1 MVMELDITWAGP
13 PIDDLQLL
21 SKLPDDLTKLLK
33 SVNGFIQFGGALHV
47 RGACQNLEWHSLRHA
62 WESTDAFHR
71 HYRTVKRSDVPFAQS
86 ALGDQYFIRD
96 NEVYR
101 LDTECDEIE
110 SLDMDFKTFLEEV
123 QSEPI
128 GALNLEPLE
137 EFWDHGGALEP
148 GHLLSV
154 MPPFVLAQPD
164 TKYSYRAISALDRLR
179 FLADFAKQIRDLPD
193 GATISFKLEE

>member
-1 MVMELDITWAGP
+1 MELDITWAGP
-13 PIDDLQLL
+13 PIDDLQTLR
-21 SKLPDDLTKLLK
+21 KLPEDLKNLLK

-71 HYRTVKRSDVPFAQS
+71 HYRTVKQSDVPFAQS

-96 NEVYR
+96 NIVHR

-110 SLDMDFKTFLEEV
+110 SFDLDLKPFLEEV
-123 QSEPI
+123 QSDPI
-128 GALNLEPLE
+128 ALLNLEPLE
-137 EFWDHGGALEP
+137 EFWGEGGELEP
-148 GHLLSV
+148 GQLLSV
-154 MPPFVLAQPD
+154 MPPFVVSQPD
-164 TKYSYRAISALDRLR
+164 TKNSYRAVKVLDRLR

-193 GATISFKLEE
+193 GATITFKLEE

>member
-1 MVMELDITWAGP
+1 MAMELDITWAGP
-13 PIDDLQLL
+13 PIDDQQTLR
-21 SKLPDDLTKLLK
+21 KLPNELTKLLK

-47 RGACQNLEWHSLRHA
+47 RGACQNLAWHSLRYS
-62 WESTDAFHR
+62 WESPDAFYCN
-71 HYRTVKRSDVPFAQS
+71 YRTVKKSDVPFAQS

-96 NEVYR
+96 NDVYR

-123 QSEPI
+123 QSDPI
-128 GALNLEPLE
+128 GALNLEPLK
-137 EFWDHGGALEP
+137 EFWDQGGALEP

-193 GATISFKLEE
+193 GASISFNVEE

>member
-1 MVMELDITWAGP
+1 MELDITWAGP
-13 PIDDLQLL
+13 PIDDQQTLKQL
-21 SKLPDDLTKLLK
+21 PGDLTKLLE
-33 SVNGFIQFGGALHV
+33 SVNGFIQYGGALHV
-47 RGACQNLEWHSLRHA
+47 RGACQNLEWHSLRYA
-62 WESTDAFHR
+62 WESTDAFYR
-71 HYRTVKRSDVPFAQS
+71 HYRTVKKSDVPFAQS

-96 NEVYR
+96 NDVYR
-101 LDTECDEIE
+101 LDTESDEIE

-123 QSEPI
+123 QSDPI

-137 EFWDHGGALEP
+137 EFWGHGGELEP
-148 GHLLSV
+148 GQLLSV

-193 GATISFKLEE
+193 GATISFKVDE

>member
-1 MVMELDITWAGP
+1 MGLEITWAGP
-13 PIDDLQLL
+13 PIDDQQTLR
-21 SKLPDDLTKLLK
+21 KLPSDLAELLK

-62 WESTDAFHR
+62 WESTDAFYR
-71 HYRTVKRSDVPFAQS
+71 HYRTVKKSDVPFAQS

-96 NEVYR
+96 NIVHR

-110 SLDMDFKTFLEEV
+110 SIDMDFKTFLEEA
-123 QSEPI
+123 QSDPI
-128 GALNLEPLE
+128 AVLNLEPLE
-137 EFWDHGGALEP
+137 EFWGQGGALEP
-148 GHLLSV
+148 GQLLNV

-164 TKYSYRAISALDRLR
+164 TKYSYRAISALDRLG

-193 GATISFKLEE
+193 GATVSFKAEE